1 MMVSRSYKAIRVLV
15 VSGRTNHAV
24 EITDAFTGVEDVQVV
39 GVVTRPD
46 QAIKLAEQAQIHV
59 ALIDDTVPEATP
71 SSVTRALVTALP
83 SVAVVVL
90 TSSHA
95 VDEVRLSMLAGARGF
110 LMQPFSAAELMA
122 TVRQIF
128 ELEAS
133 RQALSV
139 SHAPAFAPQHKAKI
153 ITVAGLKGGVGRTM
167 VASNLAV
174 ALQDALG
181 KHNAGVVVVDG
192 HLGAGDI
199 GSVLN
204 LRPLHTLADLLA
216 RGGELDRD
224 VMDAILTTH
233 PSGLRVL
240 LPASQFNGLEVVE
253 PYHMEQVLTQLQQ
266 MCEYIVVDTGPALD
280 RTTLVM
286 LDMADMLLV
295 VTTPEIPSLLR
306 TSLFLDSG
314 RSWGYSDA
322 KMQLVLNRANN
333 KGGIPLADVE
343 AHLRTKV
350 ALTIP
355 DDAALVTY
363 SINRGVP
370 LAMSDK
376 RSLVAAALIELARRI
391 MGGEPTKQ
399 AAQKSEGLIGR
410 LSNLRMP
417 GAGISTAAVQ
427 PGASKV
433 NMVGWSSSK

>member
-1 MMVSRSYKAIRVLV
+1 MIVSRSYKAIRVLV

-24 EITDAFTGVEDVQVV
+24 EITDAFTGVDEVQVV
-39 GVVTRPD
+39 GVVSRPD
-46 QAIKLAEQAQIHV
+46 QAIKLAEQGQAHI
-59 ALIDDTVPEATP
+59 ALVDDTVPETTP

-110 LMQPFSAAELMA
+110 LMQPFGAAELMT

-128 ELEAS
+128 DLESA
-133 RQALSV
+133 RQALAV
-139 SHAPAFAPQHKAKI
+139 GHAPVLVPQHKAKI
-153 ITVAGLKGGVGRTM
+153 ITMAGLKGGVGRTM

-174 ALQDALG
+174 ALQEAVG
-181 KHNAGVVVVDG
+181 KRSAGVVVVDG

-199 GSVLN
+199 GGVLN
-204 LRPLHTLADLLA
+204 LQPLHTLADLLA
-216 RGGELDRD
+216 RGGELDRE

-233 PSGLRVL
+233 STGLRVL
-240 LPASQFNGLEVVE
+240 LPVSQFSGLEVVQ

-286 LDMADMLLV
+286 LDMADALLV

-306 TSLFLDSG
+306 TSLFLESG
-314 RSWGYSDA
+314 RSWGYSDS

-343 AHLRTKV
+343 AHLHTKV

-355 DDAALVTY
+355 DDVALVTY

-376 RSLVAAALIELARRI
+376 RSLVAAAIIEQARRI
-391 MGGEPTKQ
+391 MGGEASKQ
-399 AAQKSEGLIGR
+399 SAQKADGLLGR
-410 LSNLRMP
+410 VSSLRMLS
-417 GAGISTAAVQ
+417 AGVSTAAVQ
-427 PGASKV
+427 SGASNV
-433 NMVGWSSSK
+433 NMPGWSGSK